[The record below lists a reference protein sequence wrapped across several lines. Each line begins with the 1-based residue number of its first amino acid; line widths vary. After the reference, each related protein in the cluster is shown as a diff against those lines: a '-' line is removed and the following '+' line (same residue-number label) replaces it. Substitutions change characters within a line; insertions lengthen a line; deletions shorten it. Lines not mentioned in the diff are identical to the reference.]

1 MHQLCLRPFL
11 SGAVREMYPGESPE
25 RYPPDARERAIT
37 RDLWLVRDKGD
48 ANAGLP
54 DRLGEAGDG
63 RGFEWIGVPAEH
75 AKYAS
80 PAVTAKFQ
88 QRLRDASIRSA
99 EVRVEQ
105 EEEELRT
112 SRETN
117 RLNEKAFDK
126 QIKQGS
132 RSSAVR
138 FLRSV
143 VILMALIWMLVILGL
158 SSVGSPA
165 AGQITPGAVIRYATK
180 LIDGVEA
187 AIGVRH
193 TPRHEPAAR
202 LA

>member
-1 MHQLCLRPFL
+1 MH
-11 SGAVREMYPGESPE
+11 PGETPE

-54 DRLGEAGDG
+54 DRLGQTGDSPS
-63 RGFEWIGVPAEH
+63 RGFEWIGAPAEH
-75 AKYAS
+75 ALYAS
-80 PAVTAKFQ
+80 PAVIAEFQ

-99 EVRVEQ
+99 EVQVEQ
-105 EEEELRT
+105 EEEELRA

-117 RLNEKAFDK
+117 RLNEEAFDK

-143 VILMALIWMLVILGL
+143 VLLMALTWMLVILAL
-158 SSVGSPA
+158 SSVGAPV

-193 TPRHEPAAR
+193 TPRHEPAVR

>member
-1 MHQLCLRPFL
+1 
-11 SGAVREMYPGESPE
+11 MYPGETPE
-25 RYPPDARERAIT
+25 RYSPDARERAIT

-48 ANAGLP
+48 ANPGLS
-54 DRLGEAGDG
+54 DRGGEAGDG
-63 RGFEWIGVPAEH
+63 SSRGFEWIGTPAEH
-75 AKYAS
+75 AQYAS
-80 PAVTAKFQ
+80 PAVIAEFQ

-99 EVRVEQ
+99 EVQVEQ
-105 EEEELRT
+105 EEEELRA

-117 RLNEKAFDK
+117 RLNEEAFEK
-126 QIKQGS
+126 QIKQVS

-143 VILMALIWMLVILGL
+143 VLLMALIWVLVILGL
-158 SSVGSPA
+158 SSGDAPV
-165 AGQITPGAVIRYATK
+165 AGQIAPGAVIRYATK

-193 TPRHEPAAR
+193 TQRHEPAVR